1 MSFQD
6 ISKIA
11 GSAMA
16 AQTVRLNTIASNLA
30 NADSA
35 AGSEGETYRARKPVF
50 SAVMDGPGAS
60 GAGGRVQVLDVVQSD
75 EPLRKVYEPG
85 HPMANADGMVFYPN
99 VNQVAEMTDM
109 MSASRAFETNVEV
122 LGRIKSMLVSFIF
135 GSIDALK
142 GAGLADWMPAQLLNL
157 PLSEQGLAWLV
168 PSVMVLGVAVVIDRM
183 LGKHSEAIA

>member
-30 NADSA
+30 NADSV
-35 AGSEGETYRARKPVF
+35 AGSEAETYRARKPVF
-50 SAVMDGPGAS
+50 SAVMDGAGAS

-122 LGRIKSMLVSFIF
+122 LGRIKSMQQSL
-135 GSIDALK
+135 LK
-142 GAGLADWMPAQLLNL
+142 
-157 PLSEQGLAWLV
+157 
-168 PSVMVLGVAVVIDRM
+168 LG
-183 LGKHSEAIA
+183 EA